1 MTAARALGDL
11 VEAFLA
17 GTLPRDEWTH
27 EAHLRVG
34 AWHVHHHG
42 ADGALALLR
51 ERIRRLNDRH
61 GTVNSATSGYHE
73 TITAA
78 YARLIADFL
87 AAPVPVA
94 SSSGSGTDL
103 EARVVALLASP
114 LADRAALF
122 RFWSRERLLSP
133 EARAVWL
140 PPDLA
145 PLRWP
150 SP

>member
-11 VEAFLA
+11 VKAFLDA
-17 GTLPRDEWTH
+17 TLPRAEWTH

-42 ADGALALLR
+42 ADGALPLLR
-51 ERIRRLNDRH
+51 ERIRRLNDSH

-73 TITAA
+73 TITVA

-87 AAPVPVA
+87 ASDPAA
-94 SSSGSGTDL
+94 DL
-103 EARVVALLASP
+103 EARVAALCQSP
-114 LADRAALF
+114 LAARAALF
-122 RFWSRERLLSP
+122 RYWSRERLLSR
-133 EARAVWL
+133 EARAAWR

-150 SP
+150 TP